1 MQVIDRDT
9 LTNKAEILYQHTSSG
24 KIIPWS
30 AVRVCVIN
38 NIKTVD
44 AEPVRHG
51 RWETYPS
58 HAYRRC
64 SVCKTEWDKPKFNI
78 HANYC
83 PNCGAK
89 MD

>member
-1 MQVIDRDT
+1 MRLIDADFT
-9 LTNKAEILYQHTSSG
+9 VYAAEGEFSEEDASKVRWLISH
-24 KIIPWS
+24 IP
-30 AVRVCVIN
+30 
-38 NIKTVD
+38 TVD

-58 HAYRRC
+58 HAHRRC
-64 SVCKTEWDKPKFNI
+64 SVCKAEWDKPKFNI

-89 MD
+89 MK